1 MPFLSMI
8 LKPWW
13 ETRNF
18 THRFSLWTQ
27 KRRSWIFGLNTRL
40 VLLLACET
48 LLPDITRFP
57 VTWQT
62 LAMALT
68 LNEKQYEGRDLYQIP
83 RLFPRAVRI
92 LALNYTTTPAAPVF
106 PRNRANR

>member
-1 MPFLSMI
+1 
-8 LKPWW
+8 
-13 ETRNF
+13 
-18 THRFSLWTQ
+18 
-27 KRRSWIFGLNTRL
+27 
-40 VLLLACET
+40 
-48 LLPDITRFP
+48 
-57 VTWQT
+57 
-62 LAMALT
+62 MALT